1 MIWLLITD
9 VHGAHQPDH
18 CNRLATGGLLQACTA
33 PTNLIELGSKHVI
46 KLSDNMRCIRVLKR
60 MTKWL
65 AW

>member
-1 MIWLLITD
+1 M
-9 VHGAHQPDH
+9 
-18 CNRLATGGLLQACTA
+18 LQACTA